1 MEERGRYTILT
12 KAQEQE
18 LHYVYRKEP
27 LFRALS
33 ALLNHQRIKKNICI
47 SDTAVWH
54 LTMGIYDELKRYDSY
69 QSLEI
74 SRIHCELREQFETLY
89 PDDEP
94 LARRTATTVLFV
106 LLLQLAKADPTD
118 TDPTIRAL
126 QRAVAIE
133 LTQTEREIYRYTLE
147 LRRQLDQ
154 CRTNDSG
161 QPVTV
166 EPKSYLTQRPT
177 DEARRMAERILRLT
191 EPLRE
196 SLRISWATYE
206 TLWQC
211 ICADKELL
219 QKLTQVSPRNNPWEL
234 NMKLV
239 LNVIGMLKATPL
251 TAKSNLINAS
261 THALA
266 DSLGVSNKRSHIDNP
281 RPDGHG
287 SHSALT
293 SPLYARIKAM
303 ISETCIKALISTTCA
318 SR

>member
-1 MEERGRYTILT
+1 M
-12 KAQEQE
+12 
-18 LHYVYRKEP
+18 
-27 LFRALS
+27 
-33 ALLNHQRIKKNICI
+33 
-47 SDTAVWH
+47 
-54 LTMGIYDELKRYDSY
+54 
-69 QSLEI
+69 
-74 SRIHCELREQFETLY
+74 
-89 PDDEP
+89 
-94 LARRTATTVLFV
+94 LFV
-106 LLLQLAKADPTD
+106 LLLQLTKADPTD

-133 LTQTEREIYRYTLE
+133 LAQTERETYRYTLE

-206 TLWQC
+206 TLWQR
-211 ICADKELL
+211 ICADRELL
-219 QKLTQVSPRNNPWEL
+219 QKLTEVSPRGNPWEL

-239 LNVIGMLKATPL
+239 LNVVGMLKATPL
-251 TAKSNLINAS
+251 TAKSNIID
-261 THALA
+261 TPTRALA
-266 DSLGVSNKRSHIDNP
+266 NSLGVSNKRSHIDNP

-293 SPLYARIKAM
+293 PPLYARVEQL
-303 ISETCIKALISTTCA
+303 ISETCAP
-318 SR
+318 R

>member
-54 LTMGIYDELKRYDSY
+54 LTMQIYDELNRYDSY

-74 SRIHCELREQFETLY
+74 SRIHCELRERFEAQY
-89 PDDEP
+89 PNDEP
-94 LARRTATTVLFV
+94 LAHRTTTTVLFV
-106 LLLQLAKADPTD
+106 LLLQLAKADPSD

-126 QRAVAIE
+126 QRAVAVE
-133 LTQTEREIYRYTLE
+133 LTQTERETYRYTLE

-154 CRTNDSG
+154 CRTDNLL

-166 EPKSYLTQRPT
+166 EPKCYLAQRPT
-177 DEARRMAERILRLT
+177 DEAQRMAERILRLT
-191 EPLRE
+191 EPLRDT
-196 SLRISWATYE
+196 LRIDWATYE
-206 TLWQC
+206 TLWQR
-211 ICADKELL
+211 ICADRELL
-219 QKLTQVSPRNNPWEL
+219 QLLTKISPHNNPWGL

-239 LNVIGMLKATPL
+239 LNVVGMLKATPL
-251 TAKSNLINAS
+251 TAESNIIN
-261 THALA
+261 TPTRALA
-266 DSLGVSNKRSHIDNP
+266 DSLGVSNKRRHIDNP
-281 RPDGHG
+281 RPNGHS

-293 SPLYARIKAM
+293 PPLYARV
-303 ISETCIKALISTTCA
+303 EALISATCVP
-318 SR
+318 R

>member
-1 MEERGRYTILT
+1 MGEIGRYIILT
-12 KAQEQE
+12 EAQEKE
-18 LHYVYRKEP
+18 PRDAYREEP

-33 ALLNHQRIKKNICI
+33 GMLSHQRLKKSIRI
-47 SDTAVWH
+47 SATAVWH
-54 LTMGIYDELKRYDSY
+54 LTMQIYDELNRYDSY

-94 LARRTATTVLFV
+94 LAQRTATTVLFV

-126 QRAVAIE
+126 QRAVAVE

-177 DEARRMAERILRLT
+177 DEAQRMAERILRLT
-191 EPLRE
+191 EPLRK

-206 TLWQC
+206 KLWQC

-219 QKLTQVSPRNNPWEL
+219 KKLTEVSPRGNPWEL

-251 TAKSNLINAS
+251 TAESNIIDD
-261 THALA
+261 TTRALA
-266 DSLGVSNKRSHIDNP
+266 NSLGVSNKRSYIDNP
-281 RPDGHG
+281 RPDGRG

-293 SPLYARIKAM
+293 PPLYARV
-303 ISETCIKALISTTCA
+303 ERLISTTCA

>member
-1 MEERGRYTILT
+1 MGEIGRYIILT
-12 KAQEQE
+12 EAQEKE
-18 LHYVYRKEP
+18 PRDAYREEP

-33 ALLNHQRIKKNICI
+33 GMLSHQRLKKSIRI
-47 SDTAVWH
+47 SATAVWH
-54 LTMGIYDELKRYDSY
+54 LTMQIYDELNRYDSY

-126 QRAVAIE
+126 QRAVAVE

-166 EPKSYLTQRPT
+166 EPKSYLAQRPT
-177 DEARRMAERILRLT
+177 DEAQRMAERILRLT
-191 EPLRE
+191 EPLRK
-196 SLRISWATYE
+196 SLRIDWATYE

-219 QKLTQVSPRNNPWEL
+219 QTLTQVSPRNNPWEL

-251 TAKSNLINAS
+251 TAKSNIIDAS

-266 DSLGVSNKRSHIDNP
+266 NSLGASNKRSLIDNP

-293 SPLYARIKAM
+293 PPLYARIKAM
-303 ISETCIKALISTTCA
+303 ISTTCVP
-318 SR
+318 R

>member
-1 MEERGRYTILT
+1 MGEIGRYIILT
-12 KAQEQE
+12 EAQEKE
-18 LHYVYRKEP
+18 PRDAYRKEP

-33 ALLNHQRIKKNICI
+33 GMLSHQRLKKSIRI
-47 SDTAVWH
+47 SATAVWH
-54 LTMGIYDELKRYDSY
+54 LTMQIYDELNRYDSY

-94 LARRTATTVLFV
+94 LAQRTATTVLFV

-126 QRAVAIE
+126 QRAVAVE

-196 SLRISWATYE
+196 SPRESLRISWATYE
-206 TLWQC
+206 KLWQR
-211 ICADKELL
+211 ICADRELL
-219 QKLTQVSPRNNPWEL
+219 QKLTVVSPRGNPWEL

-239 LNVIGMLKATPL
+239 LNVVGMLKATPL
-251 TAKSNLINAS
+251 TARSNIINTS
-261 THALA
+261 TRALA
-266 DSLGVSNKRSHIDNP
+266 DSLGVSNKRSYIDNP
-281 RPDGHG
+281 RPNGH
-287 SHSALT
+287 SSQSALT
-293 SPLYARIKAM
+293 AQLYA
-303 ISETCIKALISTTCA
+303 CIKALISTTCA

>member
-1 MEERGRYTILT
+1 MGERGRYIILT
-12 KAQEQE
+12 EAQEKE
-18 LHYVYRKEP
+18 PRDAYREEP

-33 ALLNHQRIKKNICI
+33 GMLSHQRLKKSIRI
-47 SDTAVWH
+47 SATAVWP
-54 LTMGIYDELKRYDSY
+54 LTMQIYDELNRYDSY

-74 SRIHCELREQFETLY
+74 SRIHCELREQFETQY
-89 PDDEP
+89 PNDEP

-126 QRAVAIE
+126 QRAVAVE

-166 EPKSYLTQRPT
+166 EPKSYLAQRPT
-177 DEARRMAERILRLT
+177 DEAQRMAERVLRLT

-196 SLRISWATYE
+196 LLCIDWATYE
-206 TLWQC
+206 TLWQR
-211 ICADKELL
+211 ICADRELL
-219 QKLTQVSPRNNPWEL
+219 QKLTQVSPRNNPWGL

-239 LNVIGMLKATPL
+239 LNVVGMLKATPL
-251 TAKSNLINAS
+251 TARSNIINTS
-261 THALA
+261 THTLA
-266 DSLGVSNKRSHIDNP
+266 DSLGVSNKRRHIDNP
-281 RPDGHG
+281 QPNGH
-287 SHSALT
+287 SSQSAVT
-293 SPLYARIKAM
+293 PPLYERI
-303 ISETCIKALISTTCA
+303 TALISATCA
-318 SR
+318 PR

>member
-1 MEERGRYTILT
+1 MGEIGRYIILT
-12 KAQEQE
+12 EAQEKE
-18 LHYVYRKEP
+18 PRDAYREEP

-33 ALLNHQRIKKNICI
+33 GMLSHQRLKKSIRI
-47 SDTAVWH
+47 SATAVWH
-54 LTMGIYDELKRYDSY
+54 LTMQIYDELNRYDSY

-74 SRIHCELREQFETLY
+74 SRIHCELRERFEAQY
-89 PDDEP
+89 PNDEP
-94 LARRTATTVLFV
+94 LAHRTATTVLFV

-126 QRAVAIE
+126 QRAVAVE

-154 CRTNDSG
+154 CRTDNLL

-166 EPKSYLTQRPT
+166 EPKCYLAQRPT
-177 DEARRMAERILRLT
+177 DEAQRMAERVLRLT

-196 SLRISWATYE
+196 SLRIDWATYE

-211 ICADKELL
+211 ICADRELL
-219 QKLTQVSPRNNPWEL
+219 QKLTVVSPRGNPWGL

-303 ISETCIKALISTTCA
+303 ISATCVPH
-318 SR
+318 

>member
-1 MEERGRYTILT
+1 MEEIGRHINLTI
-12 KAQEQE
+12 AQEKE
-18 LHYVYRKEP
+18 LHDVYREEP

-33 ALLNHQRIKKNICI
+33 GMLSHQRLKKSIRI
-47 SDTAVWH
+47 SATAVWH
-54 LTMGIYDELKRYDSY
+54 LTMQIYDELNRYDSY

-74 SRIHCELREQFETLY
+74 SRIHCELREWFETLY

-94 LARRTATTVLFV
+94 LAQRTATTVLFV

-126 QRAVAIE
+126 QRAVAVE

-196 SLRISWATYE
+196 SLRIDWATYE

-219 QKLTQVSPRNNPWEL
+219 KKLTEVSPRGNPWEL

-239 LNVIGMLKATPL
+239 LNVVGMLKATPL
-251 TAKSNLINAS
+251 TARSNIINIS
-261 THALA
+261 TRALA
-266 DSLGVSNKRSHIDNP
+266 DSLGVSNKRSYIDNP
-281 RPDGHG
+281 RPNGH
-287 SHSALT
+287 SSQSALT
-293 SPLYARIKAM
+293 PPLYARV
-303 ISETCIKALISTTCA
+303 EALISATCVP
-318 SR
+318 R

>member
-1 MEERGRYTILT
+1 MGEIGRYIILT
-12 KAQEQE
+12 EAQEKE
-18 LHYVYRKEP
+18 PRDAYREEP

-33 ALLNHQRIKKNICI
+33 GMLSHQRLKKSIRI
-47 SDTAVWH
+47 SATAVWH
-54 LTMGIYDELKRYDSY
+54 LTMQIYDELNRYDSY

-166 EPKSYLTQRPT
+166 EPKCYLAQRPT
-177 DEARRMAERILRLT
+177 DEAQRMAERILRLT
-191 EPLRE
+191 EPLRK

-206 TLWQC
+206 KLWQR
-211 ICADKELL
+211 ICADRELL
-219 QKLTQVSPRNNPWEL
+219 KKLTEVSPHNNPWGL

-239 LNVIGMLKATPL
+239 LNVVGMLKATPCS
-251 TAKSNLINAS
+251 AKHNIIDAS
-261 THALA
+261 TRALA
-266 DSLGVSNKRSHIDNP
+266 NSLGVPNKRRHIDNP
-281 RPDGHG
+281 QPDGRG
-287 SHSALT
+287 SQSALT
-293 SPLYARIKAM
+293 PPLYARV
-303 ISETCIKALISTTCA
+303 KALISATCA
-318 SR
+318 PR

>member
-1 MEERGRYTILT
+1 MGEIGRYIILT
-12 KAQEQE
+12 EAQEKE
-18 LHYVYRKEP
+18 PRDAYRKEP

-33 ALLNHQRIKKNICI
+33 GMLSHQRLKKSIRI
-47 SDTAVWH
+47 SATAVWH
-54 LTMGIYDELKRYDSY
+54 LTMRIYDELNRYDSF

-74 SRIHCELREQFETLY
+74 SRIHCELREWFETLY

-106 LLLQLAKADPTD
+106 LLLQLTKADPID

-126 QRAVAIE
+126 QRAVAVE

-196 SLRISWATYE
+196 PLRKSLSIDWATYE

-219 QKLTQVSPRNNPWEL
+219 KKLTEVSPRGNPWEL

-251 TAKSNLINAS
+251 TAESNIIDD
-261 THALA
+261 TTRALA
-266 DSLGVSNKRSHIDNP
+266 NSLGVSNKRRHIDNP
-281 RPDGHG
+281 QPNKRS

-293 SPLYARIKAM
+293 PPLYER
-303 ISETCIKALISTTCA
+303 IKALISTTCVP
-318 SR
+318 R

>member
-1 MEERGRYTILT
+1 MEEIGRHINLTI
-12 KAQEQE
+12 AQEKE
-18 LHYVYRKEP
+18 LHDVYREEP

-33 ALLNHQRIKKNICI
+33 GMLSHQRLKKSIRI
-47 SDTAVWH
+47 SATAVWH
-54 LTMGIYDELKRYDSY
+54 LTMRIYDELNRYDSF

-74 SRIHCELREQFETLY
+74 SRIHCELREWFETLY

-106 LLLQLAKADPTD
+106 LLVQLTKADPTD

-126 QRAVAIE
+126 QRAVAVE

-196 SLRISWATYE
+196 SLCIDWATYE

-211 ICADKELL
+211 ICADRELL
-219 QKLTQVSPRNNPWEL
+219 QKLTVVSPRGNPWGL

-239 LNVIGMLKATPL
+239 LNVVGMLKATPL
-251 TAKSNLINAS
+251 TAKSNIIDD
-261 THALA
+261 TTRALA
-266 DSLGVSNKRSHIDNP
+266 NSLGVSNKRRHIDNP
-281 RPDGHG
+281 QPNKRS

-293 SPLYARIKAM
+293 PPLYER
-303 ISETCIKALISTTCA
+303 IKALISTTCA

>member
-1 MEERGRYTILT
+1 MEEIGRHINLTI
-12 KAQEQE
+12 AQEKE
-18 LHYVYRKEP
+18 LHDVYREEP

-33 ALLNHQRIKKNICI
+33 GMLSHQRLKKSIRI
-47 SDTAVWH
+47 SATAVWH
-54 LTMGIYDELKRYDSY
+54 LTMRIYDELNRYDSF

-74 SRIHCELREQFETLY
+74 SRIHCELREWFETLY

-106 LLLQLAKADPTD
+106 LLVQLTKADPTD

-126 QRAVAIE
+126 QRAVAVE

-196 SLRISWATYE
+196 SLCIDWATYE
-206 TLWQC
+206 TLWQR

-219 QKLTQVSPRNNPWEL
+219 KKLTEVSPRGNPWGL

-266 DSLGVSNKRSHIDNP
+266 DSLGVPNKRSYIDNP
-281 RPDGHG
+281 QPNGH
-287 SHSALT
+287 SSQSALT
-293 SPLYARIKAM
+293 PPLYER
-303 ISETCIKALISTTCA
+303 IKALISATCA
-318 SR
+318 PR

>member
-1 MEERGRYTILT
+1 MGEIGRYIILT
-12 KAQEQE
+12 EAQEKE
-18 LHYVYRKEP
+18 PRDAYREEP

-33 ALLNHQRIKKNICI
+33 GMLSHQRLKKSIRI
-47 SDTAVWH
+47 SATAVWH
-54 LTMGIYDELKRYDSY
+54 LTMQIYDELNRYDSY

-89 PDDEP
+89 PDDET
-94 LARRTATTVLFV
+94 LARRTASTVLFV

-166 EPKSYLTQRPT
+166 EPKSYLAQRPT
-177 DEARRMAERILRLT
+177 DEAQRMAERILRLT
-191 EPLRE
+191 EPLRK

-206 TLWQC
+206 KLWQR
-211 ICADKELL
+211 ICADRELL
-219 QKLTQVSPRNNPWEL
+219 KKLTEVSPRGNPWEL

-251 TAKSNLINAS
+251 TAESNIIN
-261 THALA
+261 TPTRALA
-266 DSLGVSNKRSHIDNP
+266 DSLGVSNKRRHIDNP
-281 RPDGHG
+281 RPNGHS

-293 SPLYARIKAM
+293 PPLYARV
-303 ISETCIKALISTTCA
+303 EALISATCVP
-318 SR
+318 R

>member
-1 MEERGRYTILT
+1 MGEIGRYIILT
-12 KAQEQE
+12 EAQEKE
-18 LHYVYRKEP
+18 PRDAYREEP

-33 ALLNHQRIKKNICI
+33 GMLSHQRLKKSIRI
-47 SDTAVWH
+47 SATAVWH
-54 LTMGIYDELKRYDSY
+54 LTMQIYDELNRYDSY

-74 SRIHCELREQFETLY
+74 SRIHCELREQFEAQY

-126 QRAVAIE
+126 QRAVAVE

-177 DEARRMAERILRLT
+177 DEARRMAERVLRLT
-191 EPLRE
+191 EPLRKP
-196 SLRISWATYE
+196 LRKSFSIDWATYE
-206 TLWQC
+206 TLWQR
-211 ICADKELL
+211 ICAEKELL
-219 QKLTQVSPRNNPWEL
+219 QKLTQVSPRGNPWGL

-251 TAKSNLINAS
+251 TAKSNLTDIS
-261 THALA
+261 TRALA
-266 DSLGVSNKRSHIDNP
+266 DSLGVSNKRRHIDNP
-281 RPDGHG
+281 RPNSHS

-293 SPLYARIKAM
+293 PPLYARVEEL
-303 ISETCIKALISTTCA
+303 ISETCAP
-318 SR
+318 R